1 MQNKTN
7 PIALVAGILTLVL
20 ISTSIFVPWW
30 SLRVGTPTIAS
41 IEVSPVN
48 LNLALMGNSLI
59 FPLIYA
65 LNIASAITLAAGG
78 MIMIIYGLKPNK
90 PYSMKLL
97 GWGYKKPL
105 FAVILF
111 SAGLLVMFF
120 LVPHFSGFTIP
131 LTGSSILSLP
141 QGMGPDGTN
150 ISVNVSAGF
159 GWPFYI
165 AIVVAGLCVVT
176 RVYHRKIA
184 VTNTTILPPS
194 LP

>member
-1 MQNKTN
+1 VQNKTN

-30 SLRVGTPTIAS
+30 SLRVGTPAIAS

-111 SAGLLVMFF
+111 SAGLLAMFF

-184 VTNTTILPPS
+184 VTNTTLLPPS